1 MRKDCI
7 LVAGEASLLCPPGV
21 DRTIFAMR
29 FTVDIFCATGYRRIH
44 LFAVWVTKCKF
55 CVKGLHQG
63 GFPLPQYST
72 KLAWHHIS
80 RAICTPKRRWLRS
93 KLPAGSGAPLEF
105 YLHKLSVLCIPIE
118 SDSKETSVPIR
129 YRFFL
134 SFSQKVGGMAQ
145 ATIPFF
151 PNTIRSLNYF
161 DRENLKF

>member
-72 KLAWHHIS
+72 KRKARVAPHIA
-80 RAICTPKRRWLRS
+80 RDMHAQKKMAALKTACGEGRS
-93 KLPAGSGAPLEF
+93 TGI
-105 YLHKLSVLCIPIE
+105 LSP
-118 SDSKETSVPIR
+118 
-129 YRFFL
+129 
-134 SFSQKVGGMAQ
+134 
-145 ATIPFF
+145 
-151 PNTIRSLNYF
+151 
-161 DRENLKF
+161 